1 VKGWDF
7 IAGLTPPRCCVCVKP
22 HVYRVSGINIKILQS
37 HVGGIIDHHCLNFLF
52 IKQ

>member
-22 HVYRVSGINIKILQS
+22 HVYRV
-37 HVGGIIDHHCLNFLF
+37 
-52 IKQ
+52 